1 MANPLD
7 QFSFSIDGESVT
19 PDQVDLYK
27 VAKEGLIVFRDDNN
41 NPIPP
46 DEIDF
51 DSMLRSYQR
60 ENAGILTKAA
70 TVPSSI
76 LSGLTSG
83 VLQAE
88 KGFGGAAQYLG
99 ELIGNE
105 WLSKSG
111 ENTRKYKQSKIDK
124 VRESWGGYHPWLETG
139 GEMAGNLG
147 TALATSA
154 VSGPLAPAVLPAMF
168 GTQSLGETYGGY
180 REGGYSPEQARP
192 AANVSGL
199 VSAMAAPLY
208 GKLPGAF
215 SGPITKTI
223 AGAIEAM
230 GLGAL
235 QELPNMAM
243 EEKVTGQDIYKDI
256 GDIGGAIA
264 ERLLEL
270 AVMGGLL
277 TGAHA
282 LRGVRNKNFR
292 TKVDEGLVKELK
304 EDLLSTASF
313 TTRPMQAPITPKDV
327 ARRLAAIRESHGESA
342 NILDAQGV
350 PIPKAVVDA
359 LIKSGENRL
368 LEDQA
373 ARGPAF
379 KTRDSRA
386 VPEGPIDIQRFD
398 FPKAQVAPEDLAFAR
413 RIRQR
418 RPLGDIST
426 ESQVTAPS
434 YQPPL
439 VIEARPRRIE
449 EALPV
454 FDARGKPLDVNVV
467 RDMEKRRAE
476 VAAIEAE
483 GQPYKL
489 RDEKAA
495 LREEVSGLDR
505 ELIDRFTPIREVR
518 QQEAVAKEVERRAS
532 LLKDEKGSVEVPGI
546 GPGVERLKVDTK
558 EAWNKIVDML
568 VPERGITKGAPSEE
582 YLSGAGGITSKIRL
596 PYGDVIRKGLRTF
609 FADNSKLT
617 SLFPE
622 LAGPVY
628 EALQIRGEK
637 TAEVKNRI
645 ADITTPYFQLN
656 AKERAPVDTLAI
668 SARLAAEE
676 GRSPNITREWMKK
689 KGFNEDQID
698 GFYSL
703 RNGMDVALDFLEES
717 LLAGSERIKPGE
729 NQARNKQVYEEAV
742 KDYVQSLRDNWY
754 VPFSRPGKKYEIRA
768 FNPANGKPYANFF
781 DSEFQAKKEVRKL
794 KREGYQDIKFKK
806 KPKTELNNEILGLPP
821 PLMEVIQKSF
831 DPETFNH
838 GDLVGF
844 RRHLAQFNAVEGWNP
859 NLAQS
864 VAEYIEGLGAFRGRK
879 VTEYQI
885 AKALDAIPLDTQ
897 PRLRNR
903 LQKNVDAYDRHV
915 NEFEGFVKNFVNT
928 MNLAGVPVAG
938 GINLTQSL
946 TTTLPELT
954 TYIKNPVKVTAIWT
968 KAAAKAPVFI
978 LGSKAERTKAFRKNP
993 GLKKTVEEIEN
1004 LVLTPEEKVLLDRFR
1019 EQGGYGL
1026 DNQVDLARTARGKRP
1041 GSLSP
1046 KDIAMLT
1053 FSIPEA
1059 FNRVQAYLVGLEV
1072 AKAKGISGAERFA
1085 KDFAKKTQFDQSK
1098 ANLLPAQQNVAGSIM
1113 LQYKN
1118 YPINY
1123 FRFLKNKMTEGQFEA
1138 VAVSLAVQTMLA
1150 GAMGLPFAAQGKL
1163 ILEGLGYEPVKF
1175 LREFF
1180 DDKKKANAVIY
1191 GLPTLSGTN
1200 VSASAAFQLV
1210 PDIDQDPFAVLGR
1223 TIGGPIG
1230 DYALSKIPKGIE
1242 ALRRDEPIQALE
1254 QFGPRAFRGPL
1265 RAFRT
1270 ARQGE
1275 MADIYGSPVI
1285 KNPGLADY
1293 LSLISGA
1300 QSQKA
1305 VESYEKRLLK
1315 NNLETES
1322 RDKAGLYNNLLA
1334 KAIYSKDKK
1343 RVREL
1348 VKEMLAE
1355 GVEPNFNEAIEQVL
1369 GMVSPDYRLVKQTS
1383 KKNRGQVLERIQQLN
1398 K

>member
-7 QFSFSIDGESVT
+7 QFSFSIDGEPVT

-27 VAKEGLIVFRDDNN
+27 AAKEGAIVFRDSNN

-51 DSMLRSYQR
+51 DSMLKGYQR

-70 TVPSSI
+70 TIPSSI
-76 LSGLTSG
+76 LSGMTSG

-88 KGFGGAAQYLG
+88 KGIGGAQQYLG
-99 ELIGNE
+99 ELLGSE

-111 ENTRKYKQSKIDK
+111 ENTRKFKQSEIDK
-124 VRESWGGYHPWLETG
+124 VRDGWGGYHPWLETG

-147 TALATSA
+147 TALAVSA
-154 VSGPLAPAVLPAMF
+154 LSGPAAPAVLPTMF
-168 GTQSLGETYGGY
+168 GTQSLGDTYGGY
-180 REGGYSPEQARP
+180 RDAGYSAEQSRP
-192 AANVSGL
+192 AANVSGI
-199 VSAMAAPLY
+199 VSALAAPLY

-215 SGPITKTI
+215 SGPIIKTI

-230 GLGAL
+230 GLGTL

-243 EEKVTGQDIYKDI
+243 EEKVTGQDIYKDW
-256 GDIGGAIA
+256 GDIGSTVA
-264 ERLLEL
+264 EHLPEQ
-270 AVMGGLL
+270 AVMGGLI

-282 LRGVRNKNFR
+282 LRGVTNKRFR
-292 TKVDEGLVKELK
+292 TKVDKEMVQQFK
-304 EDLLSTASF
+304 EELLSDAAAPVVPKPVETF
-313 TTRPMQAPITPKDV
+313 TTKPQRVIYPEQPLTQRDIAT
-327 ARRLAAIRESHGESA
+327 RLESA
-342 NILDAQGV
+342 REGIRPETLPLVDPFGKPIKRDIINDAR
-350 PIPKAVVDA
+350 KALAESEEMLNQSA
-359 LIKSGENRL
+359 LKITDK
-368 LEDQA
+368 
-373 ARGPAF
+373 
-379 KTRDSRA
+379 RA
-386 VPEGPIDIQRFD
+386 VQEIPQIDRFD
-398 FPKAQVAPEDLAFAR
+398 FPKAEVNPLELRLIKDLR
-413 RIRQR
+413 KK
-418 RPLGDIST
+418 
-426 ESQVTAPS
+426 
-434 YQPPL
+434 
-439 VIEARPRRIE
+439 EAI
-449 EALPV
+449 
-454 FDARGKPLDVNVV
+454 
-467 RDMEKRRAE
+467 
-476 VAAIEAE
+476 
-483 GQPYKL
+483 
-489 RDEKAA
+489 
-495 LREEVSGLDR
+495 
-505 ELIDRFTPIREVR
+505 
-518 QQEAVAKEVERRAS
+518 AKEIERRAS
-532 LLKDEKGSVEVPGI
+532 LPKDEKGAIEVPGV
-546 GPGVERLKVDTK
+546 GPGAEKLKIDAK
-558 EAWNKIVDML
+558 EAWDKVVDFI
-568 VPERGITKGAPSEE
+568 VPERGITKGAKSEE
-582 YLSGAGGITSKIRL
+582 WLSGAGGLTSKIRL
-596 PYGDVIRKGLRTF
+596 PFGDVIWEGARTF
-609 FADNSKLT
+609 FADNAKLT
-617 SLFPE
+617 KLFPT
-622 LAGPVY
+622 LAKPVY
-628 EALQIRGEK
+628 EQLSIRGEK
-637 TAEVKNRI
+637 TAEVKNQI
-645 ADITTPYFQLN
+645 ADITLPYFQLN
-656 AKERAPVDTLAI
+656 AKERAPIDALAI
-668 SARLAAEE
+668 SARLTAEE
-676 GRSPNITREWMKK
+676 GKSPNISREWMKK

-698 GFYSL
+698 GFFSL
-703 RNGMDVALDFLEES
+703 RNGMDKALNFLEES
-717 LLAGSERIKPGE
+717 LLAGSEKIKPSE
-729 NQARNKQVYEEAV
+729 NQVRNKQVYEEAV
-742 KDYVQSLRDNWY
+742 KDYVQSLRDKWY
-754 VPFSRPGKKYEIRA
+754 VPFSRSGKKYEIRA
-768 FNPANGKPYANFF
+768 LNSANGKRYANFF
-781 DSEFQAKKEVRKL
+781 DSEFQAKKEVRRL
-794 KREGYQDIKFKK
+794 KRENYQDIQFKK
-806 KPKTELNNEILGLPP
+806 KPKTELNNELPGLPP

-831 DPETFNH
+831 NPETFNH

-844 RRHLAQFNAVEGWNP
+844 RKHLAQFNAVEGWNP

-864 VAEYIEGLGAFRGRK
+864 VAEYIEGLGNFRGRK
-879 VTEYQI
+879 VTEYGI

-915 NEFEGFVKNFVNT
+915 GEFEGFVKSFVNT

-954 TYIKNPVKVTAIWT
+954 THIKNPAKVTAIWT

-993 GLKKTVEEIEN
+993 GLRKIVKEIEDF
-1004 LVLTPEEKVLLDRFR
+1004 VLTPEEKVLLDRFR

-1059 FNRVQAYLVGLEV
+1059 FNRVHAHLVGQEV
-1072 AKAKGISGAERFA
+1072 AKIKGISGVDRFA

-1098 ANLLPAQQNVAGSIM
+1098 ANLLPAQQNAAGSMM

-1123 FRFLKNKMTEGQFEA
+1123 FRFLRDHMAEGHFQA
-1138 VAVSLAVQTMLA
+1138 VVASLAVQTMLA

-1175 LREFF
+1175 LRELF
-1180 DDKKKANAVIY
+1180 DDKKKANAAIY
-1191 GLPTLSGTN
+1191 GLPTLAGTN
-1200 VSASAAFQLV
+1200 VSASAAFQLI
-1210 PDIDQDPFAVLGR
+1210 PNIDQNLFAVFGR
-1223 TIGGPIG
+1223 MVGGPLG
-1230 DYALSKIPKGIE
+1230 DYALSKVPKGIE

-1254 QFGPRAFRGPL
+1254 QFGPRALRGPL

-1275 MADIYGSPVI
+1275 MTDIFGSPVI
-1285 KNPGLADY
+1285 KNPGTADY

-1315 NNLETES
+1315 NNLDAES

-1355 GVEPNFNEAIEQVL
+1355 GVEPNFDAAIEQVL

-1398 K
+1398 Q